1 MVFKRRQCS
10 RKLKTVHFCKRSPW
24 TRFEFFLLVGVRGI
38 EPLTLCLQSTGPNLS
53 NLAGADATRLN
64 VATSSK
70 TQRALLHLFVRFPF
84 AIWPDLLRLVL
95 RFYYGGGCLN
105 ISGEDQS
112 AVQLVILGIWIPTFR
127 LTASEVISSEVPGAK
142 LNRGILTSWSKI

>member
-105 ISGEDQS
+105 ISG
-112 AVQLVILGIWIPTFR
+112 GGP
-127 LTASEVISSEVPGAK
+127 ISGSTRDPGD
-142 LNRGILTSWSKI
+142 LDSDLPVNSQRSDFIRSSRS